1 MVTIGYSRL
10 TEVIAKELWR
20 DGPVRRRWSRPHR
33 NEHAVRNLSSQLA
46 GSRRCIWTPGPVR
59 GVDRSLGRRRVV
71 ADEVKSYEKSDR
83 EVHFDRQT
91 GKMLGWFIEHR
102 PSRVTRL
109 FGTIIGRAETEL
121 DVPREMTTRSL
132 RSSIRMDGG
141 FGEKTDRLDEFLDLV
156 SPPRR

>member
-1 MVTIGYSRL
+1 MAGRTCASPLVTAASQRARRAEPLQPAGWIAALHLDSTVPFEAL
-10 TEVIAKELWR
+10 TAVLEDGVLW
-20 DGPVRRRWSRPHR
+20 
-33 NEHAVRNLSSQLA
+33 QM
-46 GSRRCIWTPGPVR
+46 
-59 GVDRSLGRRRVV
+59 
-71 ADEVKSYEKSDR
+71 KSYEKSDR

-121 DVPREMTTRSL
+121 DVPREVTTRSL

-141 FGEKTDRLDEFLDLV
+141 FGEKTDQLDEFLDLV

>member
-1 MVTIGYSRL
+1 MFSLIP
-10 TEVIAKELWR
+10 I
-20 DGPVRRRWSRPHR
+20 RP
-33 NEHAVRNLSSQLA
+33 
-46 GSRRCIWTPGPVR
+46 
-59 GVDRSLGRRRVV
+59 GRRRFHGPL
-71 ADEVKSYEKSDR
+71 EVLEPLFGIPFDSLAQALEDAALWQLREYKEGDR